1 MPRMSLD
8 TYRKKRDFSRTSEPR
23 GKKERTADTSGQL
36 SFVVQKHD
44 ATRLHYDFRLELDGV
59 LKSWAVPKGPSMDP
73 AEKRLAVETEDHPLE
88 YGGFEGV
95 IPDGEYGAG
104 PVVVWD
110 EGRWVPEGDP
120 HKGYEKG
127 HLTFELVGSKLRGG
141 WHLVRTRARGNSKQ
155 KSWLLIKRN
164 DATAESGSGSK
175 IVDDEP
181 ESAISG
187 RTIEDVEKQ
196 PERLWHSGRKDG
208 KSTGP
213 EKSVKVAPAPAP
225 KAKTKSGTSSKKK
238 SAAKVEPP
246 DPSAYAGAKKAALPD
261 FVEPQLATLVDAA
274 PDGNDWFHEIKL
286 DGYRMQV
293 RLDRGKVKMLTRRG
307 HDWTAR
313 MPTVAGELAK
323 LSIGRALL
331 DGELVVMRDGGF
343 SDFQRLQNSLS
354 EGRDGD
360 CVLYVFDCLYL
371 DGYDLRALPLRE
383 RKQLLAACLEA
394 SGAAESGRIRLSE
407 HIVGQGPKFFAQAC
421 QLGVEG
427 SVCKRADAHYSS
439 GRSKTWLKAK
449 CTARQEFVIG
459 GWSEP
464 SGSRAHLGALLLG
477 VMEGGKLKYAGR
489 VGTGFSERSLRELK
503 AKLAPLERDK
513 PAYSDPPRGADARD
527 VHWVE
532 PTLVAEIEFAERTAD
547 GLVRHASFQGLREDK
562 PAKQVRA
569 ERPEAEAE
577 VEAGAK
583 AEAGAKKKTRKR
595 GGEKES
601 GRGHGLGLGESETE
615 SGDIEPDA
623 AVPALRSV
631 RLTHPERV
639 LFPEIDATKANLA
652 LYYAQVAR
660 RMLPHVANR
669 PLMLVRCPDGQGN
682 PCFHQK
688 HPTPGMSRSIKRI
701 EIPEKKGMFETM
713 YVEDAEG
720 LVQLV
725 QNGALE
731 IHTWGSRIDDVERA
745 DQITFDLDPD
755 EGLPWPRMIDAAR
768 TIEQRLT
775 ALDLPAFLKTTG
787 GKGLHIVVPITP
799 SLEWDEL
806 KAVCKSFAD
815 SLVKAEPTK
824 YLATISK
831 AARKGK
837 ILIDYLRNGRGAT
850 AVCAYSTRARPKAPV
865 ATPIDWKELTP
876 ELRPDQFTIHELPN
890 RVATTKDPWREFGKY
905 RPKLTVAIQRAL
917 AK

>member
-23 GKKERTADTSGQL
+23 GKKERTDGSSSQL

-110 EGRWVPEGDP
+110 QGRWVPEGDP
-120 HKGYEKG
+120 HQGYEKG
-127 HLTFELVGSKLRGG
+127 HLTFELMGSKLRGG
-141 WHLVRTRARGNSKQ
+141 WHLVRTRGNGKQ

-164 DATAESGSGSK
+164 DATAERGSGSK

-181 ESAISG
+181 ASAISG
-187 RTIEDVEKQ
+187 RTIEEVQKQ
-196 PERLWHSGRKDG
+196 PERLWHSGKKDG
-208 KSTGP
+208 KGKSETAAP
-213 EKSVKVAPAPAP
+213 KSVKVAP
-225 KAKTKSGTSSKKK
+225 KSGKASKKK
-238 SAAKVEPP
+238 SVAKIEPP

-261 FVEPQLATLVDAA
+261 FVDPQLATLVDAA
-274 PDGNDWFHEIKL
+274 PGGNDWFHEIKL
-286 DGYRMQV
+286 DGYRMQA

-307 HDWTAR
+307 HDWSAR
-313 MPTVAGELAK
+313 MPSMVGELAK

-331 DGELVVMRDGGF
+331 DGELVVMREGGI

-354 EGRDGD
+354 DRRDGD
-360 CVLYVFDCLYL
+360 CVLYLFDCLYL

-407 HIVGQGPKFFAQAC
+407 HIVGQGPQFFVQAC

-427 SVCKRADAHYSS
+427 SVCKRADAPYGS
-439 GRSKTWLKAK
+439 GRSKTWLKVK

-477 VMEGGKLKYAGR
+477 VMEDGKLKYAGR
-489 VGTGFSERSLRELK
+489 VGTGFTERSLRELK
-503 AKLAPLERDK
+503 AKLSPLERDT

-532 PTLVAEIEFAERTAD
+532 PKLVAEIEFAERTAD
-547 GLVRHASFQGLREDK
+547 GLVRHASYQGLREDK
-562 PAKQVRA
+562 PAKQVKA
-569 ERPEAEAE
+569 ETAAAE
-577 VEAGAK
+577 VEVEG
-583 AEAGAKKKTRKR
+583 KTRKR
-595 GGEKES
+595 GRI
-601 GRGHGLGLGESETE
+601 GRGSGGGESETQSGSGE
-615 SGDIEPDA
+615 SEKEFEPDA
-623 AVPALRSV
+623 ALPALRSV

-639 LFPEIDATKANLA
+639 LFPEINATKADLA

-660 RMLPHVANR
+660 RMLPHVVRR

-701 EIPEKKGMFETM
+701 EIPEKKGTFETM

-731 IHTWGSRIDDVERA
+731 IHTWGSRLDNVEQA
-745 DQITFDLDPD
+745 DQLTFDLDPD
-755 EGLPWPRMIDAAR
+755 EGLPWARMIDAAR
-768 TIEQRLT
+768 TIERRLT
-775 ALDLPAFLKTTG
+775 SLDLPAFLKTTG

-806 KAVCKSFAD
+806 KVVCKSFAD

-850 AVCAYSTRARPKAPV
+850 AVCAYSTRARALAPV

-876 ELRPDQFTIHELPN
+876 ELRPDQFTIHELPQ
-890 RVATTKDPWREFGKY
+890 RVATTKDPWRDFAKY
-905 RPKLTVAIQRAL
+905 RPKLTAAIQRGL

>member
-1 MPRMSLD
+1 MPRMSLV
-8 TYRKKRDFSRTSEPR
+8 TYQKKRDFSRTSEPR
-23 GKKERTADTSGQL
+23 GKKARTQSSKGQL

-73 AEKRLAVETEDHPLE
+73 GQKRLAVETEDHPIE

-110 EGRWVPEGDP
+110 RGRWMPEGDP
-120 HKGYEKG
+120 RKAYEKG

-141 WHLVRTRARGNSKQ
+141 WHLVRTRGNGKQ
-155 KSWLLIKRN
+155 KSWLLMKRN
-164 DATAESGSGSK
+164 DETAERGSGSK
-175 IVDDEP
+175 LVDDQP

-187 RTIEDVEKQ
+187 RTIKDVAEHPEK
-196 PERLWHSGRKDG
+196 LWHSGRKDG
-208 KSTGP
+208 KAGP
-213 EKSVKVAPAPAP
+213 KGAAPAPAKSATNAAVP
-225 KAKTKSGTSSKKK
+225 KAAAKTRMKKK
-238 SAAKVEPP
+238 VKADRP
-246 DPSAYAGAKKAALPD
+246 DPSEYAGAKQAGLPD

-274 PDGNDWFHEIKL
+274 PGGNDWFHEIKL
-286 DGYRMQV
+286 DGYRMQI
-293 RLDRGKVKMLTRRG
+293 RLDHGKVKMLTRRG
-307 HDWTAR
+307 NDWSAK
-313 MPTVAGELAK
+313 MPSLVKELSK
-323 LSIGRALL
+323 LAIERALL
-331 DGELVVMRDGGF
+331 DGEMVVMRDGGI

-360 CVLYVFDCLYL
+360 CLLYVFDCLYL

-394 SGAAESGRIRLSE
+394 AGADGSSRIRLSE
-407 HIVGQGPKFFAQAC
+407 HIVGQGPKFYAQAC

-427 SVCKRADAHYSS
+427 SVCKRADAPYVS

-464 SGSRAHLGALLLG
+464 AGARAHIGALLLG
-477 VMEGGKLKYAGR
+477 VMEDGELKYAGR
-489 VGTGFSERSLRELK
+489 VGTGFSEKSLQELK

-513 PAYSDPPRGADARD
+513 PAYSNPPRGADARD

-532 PTLVAEIEFAERTAD
+532 PKLVAEIQFAERTAD
-547 GLVRHASFQGLREDK
+547 GLVRHASFQGLRDDK

-569 ERPEAEAE
+569 EIPESEPPAKA
-577 VEAGAK
+577 AAK
-583 AEAGAKKKTRKR
+583 AEV
-595 GGEKES
+595 S
-601 GRGHGLGLGESETE
+601 GRGRGSV
-615 SGDIEPDA
+615 

-639 LFPEIDATKANLA
+639 LYPEINATKADLA
-652 LYYAQVAR
+652 LYYAQVAE
-660 RMLPHVANR
+660 RMLPHVAKR

-688 HPTPGMSRSIKRI
+688 HPTPGMSRAIKRI
-701 EIPEKKGMFETM
+701 EIPEKKGTFETM

-731 IHTWGSRIDDVERA
+731 IHTWGSRVDDVERA
-745 DQITFDLDPD
+745 DQLTFDLDPD
-755 EGLPWPRMIDAAR
+755 EGLPWARVIDAAR
-768 TIEQRLT
+768 MIERRLT

-787 GKGLHIVVPITP
+787 GKGLHVVVPITP

-815 SLVKAEPTK
+815 SLVKAEPAK

-850 AVCAYSTRARPKAPV
+850 AACAYSTRSRPKAPV
-865 ATPIDWKELTP
+865 ATPIEWKELTGD
-876 ELRPDQFTIHELPN
+876 LKPDQFTIHELPN
-890 RVATTKDPWREFGKY
+890 RIATTKDPWRDFGKH
-905 RPKLTVAIQRAL
+905 RPKLTAAVQRGL
-917 AK
+917 AKG

>member
-1 MPRMSLD
+1 MPRMSLV

-23 GKKERTADTSGQL
+23 GKKERTAASNGQL

-59 LKSWAVPKGPSMDP
+59 LKSWAVPKGPSLDP
-73 AEKRLAVETEDHPLE
+73 GEKRLAVETEDHPLE

-110 EGRWVPEGDP
+110 HGRWVPEGDP
-120 HKGYEKG
+120 RKAYDKG
-127 HLTFELVGSKLRGG
+127 HLTFQLVGSKLRGG
-141 WHLVRTRARGNSKQ
+141 WHLVRTRGNGKQ
-155 KSWLLIKRN
+155 KSWLLMKRN
-164 DATAESGSGSK
+164 DETAERGSGSK

-181 ESAISG
+181 QSAISG
-187 RTIEDVEKQ
+187 RTIEDVQ
-196 PERLWHSGRKDG
+196 ADPERLWHSNRSDRKG
-208 KSTGP
+208 GAVP
-213 EKSVKVAPAPAP
+213 AEKQPAVKKPVRAKP
-225 KAKTKSGTSSKKK
+225 KID
-238 SAAKVEPP
+238 PP
-246 DPSAYAGAKKAALPD
+246 DPSEHRGAKKAAFPE

-293 RLDRGKVKMLTRRG
+293 RFDRGKVKLLTRRG
-307 HDWTAR
+307 HDWS
-313 MPTVAGELAK
+313 AK
-323 LSIGRALL
+323 LPTLVQELGQLAIGRALL
-331 DGELVVMRDGGF
+331 DGELVVMRDGGI

-354 EGRDGD
+354 EGGDRD
-360 CVLYVFDCLYL
+360 CMLYVFDCLYL

-383 RKQLLAACLEA
+383 RKQLLAASLEA
-394 SGAAESGRIRLSE
+394 AGAEPSGKLRYSE

-421 QLGVEG
+421 RLGVEG
-427 SVCKRADAHYSS
+427 SVCKRADAPYTS
-439 GRSKTWLKAK
+439 GRTKAWLKAK
-449 CTARQEFVIG
+449 CTSRQEFVIAG
-459 GWSEP
+459 YSEP
-464 SGSRAHLGALLLG
+464 SGSRAHFGALLLG
-477 VMEGGKLKYAGR
+477 VMEEGELKYAGR
-489 VGTGFSERSLRELK
+489 VGTGFSEKSLRELK

-513 PAYSDPPRGADARD
+513 PAYVNPPRGADARD

-532 PTLVAEIEFAERTAD
+532 PKLVAEVEFAERTSD

-562 PAKQVRA
+562 PAKEVRA
-569 ERPEAEAE
+569 EIPQSEQEAEK
-577 VEAGAK
+577 EADVPAK
-583 AEAGAKKKTRKR
+583 TRKGRTSGGTKRRATDTADAEAGEF
-595 GGEKES
+595 GPG
-601 GRGHGLGLGESETE
+601 
-615 SGDIEPDA
+615 A

-639 LFPEIDATKANLA
+639 LFPEINATKADLA
-652 LYYAQVAR
+652 LYYAQVAP

-682 PCFHQK
+682 ECFHQK
-688 HPTPGMSRSIKRI
+688 HPTPGMSRVIRRI
-701 EIPEKKGMFETM
+701 EIPEKRGTFETM
-713 YVEDAEG
+713 YIEDAEG

-731 IHTWGSRIDDVERA
+731 IHTWGSRVVDVERA

-755 EGLPWPRMIDAAR
+755 ENLPWARMIEAAH
-768 TIEQRLT
+768 TIERRLT
-775 ALDLPAFLKTTG
+775 ALDLPCFLKTTG

-799 SLEWDEL
+799 GLEWDEL

-815 SLVKAEPTK
+815 RLVRAEPTK

-850 AVCAYSTRARPKAPV
+850 AACAYSTRARAMAPV
-865 ATPIDWKELTP
+865 AMPIEWKELTAD
-876 ELRPDQFTIHELPN
+876 LKPDQFTIREVPK
-890 RVATTKDPWREFGKY
+890 RIATLKDPWRDFGKH
-905 RPKLTVAIQRAL
+905 RPKLTAAVQRGL
-917 AK
+917 AKG

>member
-1 MPRMSLD
+1 MPHMGLD

-23 GKKERTADTSGQL
+23 GKNERTGSSSEL

-44 ATRLHYDFRLELDGV
+44 ATRLHYDFRLELDGM

-73 AEKRLAVETEDHPLE
+73 SQKRLAVETEDHPLE

-110 EGRWVPEGDP
+110 RGRWAPEGDP

-141 WHLVRTRARGNSKQ
+141 WHLVRTRGKGKQ

-164 DATAESGSGSK
+164 DATAEPGSGSQ

-181 ESAISG
+181 ASALSG
-187 RTIEDVEKQ
+187 RTIEAVEKQ
-196 PERLWHSGRKDG
+196 PERLWHSGRK
-208 KSTGP
+208 T
-213 EKSVKVAPAPAP
+213 
-225 KAKTKSGTSSKKK
+225 GTSKKR
-238 SAAKVEPP
+238 EPP
-246 DPSAYAGAKKAALPD
+246 DPSAYRGAKKAALPD

-274 PDGNDWFHEIKL
+274 PDGDEWLHEIKL

-293 RLDRGKVKMLTRRG
+293 RLDRGKVQMLTRGG
-307 HDWTAR
+307 HDWSAR
-313 MPTVAGELAK
+313 MPSLVAELAQ
-323 LSIGRALL
+323 LSTGRAVL
-331 DGELVVMRDGGF
+331 DAELVVMGADGI

-371 DGYDLRALPLRE
+371 AGYDLRALPLLE
-383 RKQLLAACLEA
+383 RKRLLAAALEA
-394 SGAAESGRIRLSE
+394 SGAAPSGRIRMSE
-407 HIVGQGPKFFAQAC
+407 HVVGQGRQFFAQAC
-421 QLGVEG
+421 RLGVEG
-427 SVCKRADAHYSS
+427 SVCKRADAPYRS
-439 GRSKTWLKAK
+439 GRSKSWLKVK
-449 CTARQEFVIG
+449 CSARQEFVIG

-464 SGSRAHLGALLLG
+464 AGARTHPGALLLG
-477 VMEGGKLKYAGR
+477 VMEDGKLKYAGR
-489 VGTGFSERSLRELK
+489 VGTGFSEKSLRELK
-503 AKLAPLERDK
+503 AKLAPLERDQ
-513 PAYSDPPRGADARD
+513 PAYSNPPRGRDARG

-532 PTLVAEIEFAERTAD
+532 PKLVAEIEFAETTAD

-562 PAKQVRA
+562 SAKQVKAEQPAPQA
-569 ERPEAEAE
+569 ERTQNQRRPR
-577 VEAGAK
+577 
-583 AEAGAKKKTRKR
+583 KTAV
-595 GGEKES
+595 S
-601 GRGHGLGLGESETE
+601 HASEL
-615 SGDIEPDA
+615 EPDLA
-623 AVPALRSV
+623 MPALRSV

-639 LFPEIDATKANLA
+639 LFPELNVTKADLA

-660 RMLPHVANR
+660 RMLPHVAHR
-669 PLMLVRCPDGQGN
+669 PLMLVRCPDGQGKT
-682 PCFHQK
+682 CFHQK

-701 EIPEKKGMFETM
+701 EIPEKKSTFETM

-745 DQITFDLDPD
+745 DQLTFDLDPD
-755 EGLPWPRMIDAAR
+755 EGLPWTRVIDAAR
-768 TIEQRLT
+768 TIQQRLT
-775 ALDLPAFLKTTG
+775 GLDLPAFLKTTG

-815 SLVKAEPTK
+815 SLVRAEPTK

-850 AVCAYSTRARPKAPV
+850 AVCAYSTRARAQAPV
-865 ATPIDWKELTP
+865 ATPIDWQELTP
-876 ELRPDQFTIHELPN
+876 ELRPDQFTIRELPK
-890 RVATTKDPWREFGKY
+890 RVATTHDPWRAFGEH
-905 RPKLTVAIQRAL
+905 RPKLTAAVQRGL
-917 AK
+917 AKS